1 MTGMGTR
8 SLCFVIRELFHKV
21 EMFTI
26 LQFFIRLRFFDFVR
40 SALSAQN
47 DIKRIFTVYS
57 FG

>member
-1 MTGMGTR
+1 MGTR